1 MYLYEKIYKMADDR
15 KKRIENINELEN
27 ERIRLLNSINELLLQ
42 EMQTGEAI
50 FDSRFRTV
58 QQEEY
63 IQNIKETILEYEQE
77 SQRLNEEGYEIS
89 KNVRNEIE
97 KQRKLYNEVNKEQKT
112 WVKNLKAVNGL
123 ISDTAK
129 STKLFWDYLMQ
140 SDKAIKST
148 ILSLGLSGEKAEM
161 MRESFEGS
169 AKIVAR
175 LGGNLED
182 VQAIMQTFADTTGRA
197 RILSDQMVKDVF
209 KIGKGTGM
217 GVEQA
222 AKLSAQFEFMGMDAR
237 ATMDYVEGVVETSE
251 LMGVNT
257 TKVMN
262 NIADNFKELQTYNFR
277 KGVQG
282 FADMAQ
288 NAELLRVDLSSAL
301 DVADKARNLENVV
314 DMTAQL
320 QVMGGKF
327 AETDPF
333 KMMYQARNEPQELQK
348 SISDMTSGMVQFIE
362 TSEGFEHF
370 ISPADRDRLAQVA
383 KTLGMTKEDMT
394 EIAQRRAEFDKMG
407 EQLIGKGFTD
417 KQKELIKGMAD
428 YQTDTGKFT
437 VQIGQTSKDIRDLTD
452 NELKMLESE
461 KKSLKERAKSAQTF
475 DEVYKATIQE
485 FKAVLLPMLR
495 GINDIISAVRPVVT
509 DITDAIHEWDM
520 NKGLEFAGKLFAGA
534 ILWKGISAGLS
545 SAASGLKNAAGR
557 FLGVGGAKGI
567 TKGGIRDKKTPSKTK
582 PTRAAGRGTGMM
594 KGGVGVGAAALGA
607 GAGIGLAAEGISSLA
622 DSMEKLSD
630 EKAETLKNIVTTL
643 GVAIGVTTALGA
655 VLGVAVKPMLA
666 FGGAALMIGG
676 AIGIAAAGVGYM
688 SEGLSTL
695 IDSAQ
700 GAGPELYNIAG
711 GITAISGSLAAMT
724 VGGFGLPAF
733 AATLGLITRKSDE
746 LDKIG
751 TAFNNIDAVLSGSR
765 EDFEAVENAI
775 TKISNADLSNL
786 KQFSHLNELLNKPI
800 KVEFADKEVAL
811 VSNITLNMDGYEM
824 TQRVAERIPIVQK
837 EMAGGK
843 ESGRY

>member
-1 MYLYEKIYKMADDR
+1 MADDR
-15 KKRIENINELEN
+15 KKRIEDINELEN

-63 IQNIKETILEYEQE
+63 IQNAKERILEYEQE
-77 SQRLNEEGYEIS
+77 SQRLSEEGYEIS
-89 KNVRNEIE
+89 RNVRNEID
-97 KQRKLYNEVNKEQKT
+97 KQRKSYNELNKEQEKS
-112 WVKNLKAVNGL
+112 KNTLTAINGL
-123 ISDTAK
+123 ISDAAN

-148 ILSLGLSGEKAEM
+148 VLSLGLSGEKAEI
-161 MRESFEGS
+161 MRQSFEGS
-169 AKIVAR
+169 AKMVAR

-182 VQAIMQTFADTTGRA
+182 VGTIMQTFADTTGRA
-197 RILSDQMVKDVF
+197 RILSSKMVEDVF
-209 KIGKGTGM
+209 EIGKGTGI
-217 GVEQA
+217 GIEQA
-222 AKLSAQFEFMGMDAR
+222 SRLAAQFEFMGMDAR
-237 ATMDYVEGVVETSE
+237 ATMDYVQGVVETSE

-257 TKVMN
+257 TKVLN
-262 NIADNFKELQTYNFR
+262 NIANNYKELQAYNFR

-288 NAELLRVDLSSAL
+288 NAEKLRVDISSAL
-301 DVADKARNLENVV
+301 DLAGEARNLENIV

-333 KMMYQARNEPQELQK
+333 KMLYQARNAPEELQK
-348 SISDMTSGMVQFIE
+348 SISDMTSGLVHFKK
-362 TSEGFEHF
+362 TSEGTIEKF

-383 KTLGMTKEDMT
+383 KSLGMTNEEMT
-394 EIAQRRAEFDKMG
+394 EIAYRRAEFDKMG
-407 EQLIGKGFTD
+407 QQLIGKGFTD
-417 KQKELIKGMAD
+417 KQKELVKGMAD
-428 YQTDTGKFT
+428 YQSETGKFT
-437 VQIGQTSKDIRDLTD
+437 VQIGQTTKDIRDLTN
-452 NELKMLESE
+452 NELKILEGE

-475 DEVYKATIQE
+475 DEVYQATIQE
-485 FKAVLLPMLR
+485 FKAVLLPMLK
-495 GINDIISAVRPVVT
+495 GVNDIISTIRPVVT
-509 DITDAIHEWDM
+509 GFSDAIHEWNM
-520 NKGLEFAGKLFAGA
+520 PKFLEGAGKLLTGA
-534 ILWKGISAGLS
+534 ILWKSVSAGLS

-557 FLGVGGAKGI
+557 FTGRGGATAAKRI
-567 TKGGIRDKKTPSKTK
+567 TTTKTGSQALGAGKSAGA
-582 PTRAAGRGTGMM
+582 RAAGRGSGMM
-594 KGGVGVGAAALGA
+594 KAGVGVGAAALGA

-630 EKAETLKNIVTTL
+630 EKAETLKSIINTL
-643 GVAIGVTTALGA
+643 AIAGGIAAGVA
-655 VLGVAVKPMLA
+655 VLGGVFGAAAGPMLA
-666 FGGAALMIGG
+666 FGGAALMVGS

-695 IDSAQ
+695 IDSAK
-700 GAGPELYNIAG
+700 GAGPELFNIAG
-711 GITAISGSLAAMT
+711 GIAAISGSLASMAI
-724 VGGFGLPAF
+724 GGFGLPAF

-746 LDKIG
+746 LGEIG

-786 KQFSHLNELLNKPI
+786 KQFSQLNELLNKPI
-800 KVEFADKEVAL
+800 KVEFADKDVSL

-824 TQRVAERIPIVQK
+824 TQRIAERVPIVQK
-837 EMAGGK
+837 EMASGK